1 MSSNIRLKKICV
13 SCGQLFIAKTAVTKC
28 CSDACAKALYKKR
41 LRDQKL
47 AAAQSANK
55 DEVTSAAVS
64 ASTNIANNKEE
75 EKELIDITALSSLT
89 GLSERTLFR
98 LIKDPLFPKF
108 KIGKRLLFK
117 KEKVMIYLT
126 HKYSNL

>member
-1 MSSNIRLKKICV
+1 MSSNLRLKKICV

-47 AAAQSANK
+47 EAAQRANK
-55 DEVTSAAVS
+55 DDVVNVAVS
-64 ASTNIANNKEE
+64 TTTNTAENKE
-75 EKELIDITALSSLT
+75 EKELVDIKALSALT
-89 GLSERTLFR
+89 SLSERTLFR
-98 LIKDPLFPKF
+98 LLKDPLFPKF
-108 KIGKRLLFK
+108 KIGKKLLFK
-117 KEKVMIYLT
+117 KEKVMTYLT

>member
-1 MSSNIRLKKICV
+1 MSSNIRLKKICG

-47 AAAQSANK
+47 EAAQSANK
-55 DEVTSAAVS
+55 DDIASVVVNATSNS
-64 ASTNIANNKEE
+64 DDKKE
-75 EKELIDITALSSLT
+75 EKELIDIKALSALT

>member
-1 MSSNIRLKKICV
+1 MSSNIRLKKICF

-47 AAAQSANK
+47 EAAQRANK
-55 DEVTSAAVS
+55 DDIASIVTN
-64 ASTNIANNKEE
+64 TTANSDDKKE
-75 EKELIDITALSSLT
+75 EKELIDITALAALT

>member
-47 AAAQSANK
+47 EAAQSANN
-55 DEVTSAAVS
+55 DDVASAAVS
-64 ASTNIANNKEE
+64 AATNIAGNKE
-75 EKELIDITALSSLT
+75 EKELIDITALSALT
-89 GLSERTLFR
+89 CLSERTLFR

-108 KIGKRLLFK
+108 KIGKKLLFK

-126 HKYSNL
+126 HKYSNR

>member
-47 AAAQSANK
+47 EAAQSANK
-55 DEVTSAAVS
+55 DEITSVVVNAT
-64 ASTNIANNKEE
+64 TNIDDKKE
-75 EKELIDITALSSLT
+75 EKELIDITGLAAVT

>member
-1 MSSNIRLKKICV
+1 MSSNIRLKKTCV

-47 AAAQSANK
+47 AAAQTANK
-55 DEVTSAAVS
+55 DDI
-64 ASTNIANNKEE
+64 ASVVVNATAIADKKE
-75 EKELIDITALSSLT
+75 EKELIDITALSALT

>member
-1 MSSNIRLKKICV
+1 MSSNMRLKKICV

-28 CSDACAKALYKKR
+28 CSDGCAKALYKKR

-47 AAAQSANK
+47 EASQRANK
-55 DEVTSAAVS
+55 DDVVTVAVS
-64 ASTNIANNKEE
+64 TATNTAENKE
-75 EKELIDITALSSLT
+75 EKELVDIKALSALT
-89 GLSERTLFR
+89 SLSERTLFR

-108 KIGKRLLFK
+108 KIGKKLLFK

-126 HKYSNL
+126 NKYSNL

>member
-1 MSSNIRLKKICV
+1 MSSNVRLKKICG

-47 AAAQSANK
+47 GAAQSANK
-55 DEVTSAAVS
+55 DEVATSAIS
-64 ASTNIANNKEE
+64 AATDTTDNKE
-75 EKELIDITALSSLT
+75 EKELIDITALSALT
-89 GLSERTLFR
+89 CLSERTLFR

>member
-1 MSSNIRLKKICV
+1 MSSNTRLKKTCV

-28 CSDACAKALYKKR
+28 CSDACAKALYEKR

-47 AAAQSANK
+47 AAAQTANK
-55 DEVTSAAVS
+55 DDI
-64 ASTNIANNKEE
+64 ASVVVNATAMADKKE
-75 EKELIDITALSSLT
+75 EKELIDITALSALT
-89 GLSERTLFR
+89 GLSERTLFL

>member
-13 SCGQLFIAKTAVTKC
+13 SCSQLFIAKTAVTKC

-47 AAAQSANK
+47 AAAQTANK
-55 DEVTSAAVS
+55 DDI
-64 ASTNIANNKEE
+64 ASVVVNATANVDDKKE
-75 EKELIDITALSSLT
+75 EKELIDIKALSAVA